1 MYYLL
6 PGSPLVSCLAQVEVE
21 LLIGQLRIFGKLLF
35 FSILGVISLHRQ
47 FENCLDL
54 ARCQLLHGHHYCN
67 VAFNHELLMDG
78 LPCSVH
84 AHHVHPG
91 TLHTS
96 ELLGF
101 DVQSSQELLPL
112 SILVPPDQVVYGFG
126 MFLVQQL
133 ILLVDGHRLFVF
145 LLEATRGVLLLLHDI
160 PVSHCLAVLCQEV
173 LLRLAL
179 LSLVPNSLSHV
190 DDFSSEITVFP
201 LPSLLYH
208 NFQIS
213 VALPTRSETLN
224 HGFLRWY
231 FWLIYACH

>member
-21 LLIGQLRIFGKLLF
+21 LLVGQLWILSKLLF
-35 FSILGVISLHRQ
+35 LSILSVISLHRQ

-54 ARCQLLHGHHYCN
+54 ARGKLLHGHHYCN
-67 VAFNHELLMDG
+67 VALNHELLMDG

-173 LLRLAL
+173 LLCLAL
-179 LSLVPNSLSHV
+179 LSLVSHSLSYV

-201 LPSLLYH
+201 LPSLLNH
-208 NFQIS
+208 HLQIRIS
-213 VALPTRSETLN
+213 LPTRSETLN
-224 HGFLRWY
+224 HGFLWWY
-231 FWLIYACH
+231 FRLIHSS